1 MLILNKIQWLIYF
14 GVILE
19 ICFIALTLS
28 ILLSELLSTPEGIN
42 LDNIGTLIYLYVSS
56 MLQFLSLFVVIKL
69 FRDVKSKEILNLI
82 WIQRIGN
89 KRNKIN
95 QNYTFYIPENQKL
108 EDDSK
113 KKFEKRINMN
123 FFF

>member
-1 MLILNKIQWLIYF
+1 
-14 GVILE
+14 
-19 ICFIALTLS
+19 
-28 ILLSELLSTPEGIN
+28 
-42 LDNIGTLIYLYVSS
+42 